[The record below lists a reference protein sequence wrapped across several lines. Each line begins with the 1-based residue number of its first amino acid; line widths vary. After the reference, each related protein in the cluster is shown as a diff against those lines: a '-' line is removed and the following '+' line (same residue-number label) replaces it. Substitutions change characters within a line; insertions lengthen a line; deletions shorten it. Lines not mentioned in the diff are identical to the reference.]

1 MQYGTCFQDNE
12 GNSMKILIALLCGL
26 VFGAGLAI
34 SGMTD
39 TRVVLGFLDISG
51 SWNPALLWVMV
62 GALSITIPGFWL
74 AQKRSTPF
82 LDDSFHVPENCRIE
96 ARPLAGSLI
105 FGLGWGLYGYCP
117 GPALASLLSLN
128 WQPLLFV
135 VAMAVGMW
143 LEKVIRA

>member
-1 MQYGTCFQDNE
+1 
-12 GNSMKILIALLCGL
+12 MKILIALLCGL

-51 SWNPALLWVMV
+51 RWNPALLWVML

-96 ARPLAGSLI
+96 TRPLAGSLI

-117 GPALASLLSLN
+117 GPALASLFSLN